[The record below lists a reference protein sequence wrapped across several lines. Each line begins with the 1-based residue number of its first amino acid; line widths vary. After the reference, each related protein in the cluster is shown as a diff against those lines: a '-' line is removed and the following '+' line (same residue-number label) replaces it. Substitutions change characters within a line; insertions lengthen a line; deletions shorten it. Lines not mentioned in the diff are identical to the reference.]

1 MRLKYNY
8 HHHIIIIIIIIIDQL
23 AKMDH
28 LCSLETNH

>member
-1 MRLKYNY
+1 MRLKHNY
-8 HHHIIIIIIIIIDQL
+8 HHHHIIIIIIDQL